1 MAALLLISCSTE
13 IPTADE
19 VQTLITAVPDHGIK
33 EGSNVFFTPE
43 YYTLLEQAWAIP
55 SDAIGEIGS
64 DDWLYYFI
72 TGNDMPD
79 NVQPPTITNISSTA
93 AGAEV
98 MFSYLD
104 MDHKMDL
111 VLDKGRWLISDY
123 DDTMERLREYIKK
136 QREYF
141 RSDEWK
147 QYLDYIRKEFNAED
161 ADNAEKKVEE
171 YFRRYK

>member
-1 MAALLLISCSTE
+1 
-13 IPTADE
+13 
-19 VQTLITAVPDHGIK
+19 
-33 EGSNVFFTPE
+33 
-43 YYTLLEQAWAIP
+43 
-55 SDAIGEIGS
+55 
-64 DDWLYYFI
+64 
-72 TGNDMPD
+72 
-79 NVQPPTITNISSTA
+79 
-93 AGAEV
+93 

-104 MDHKMDL
+104 MDHKMNL
-111 VLDKGRWLISDY
+111 VLDEGRWLISDY